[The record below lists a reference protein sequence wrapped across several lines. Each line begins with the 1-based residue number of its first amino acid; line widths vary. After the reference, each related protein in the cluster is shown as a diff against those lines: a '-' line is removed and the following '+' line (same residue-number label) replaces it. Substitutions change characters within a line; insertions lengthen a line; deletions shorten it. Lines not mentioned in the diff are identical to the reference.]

1 MLWYHRQISRYTYI
15 GLLPKTVVDSDSVT
29 VFKTRHRRNFSGVRA
44 DAYPYF
50 LKSGGTV
57 PPPANFKRYKSGHLF
72 AFSYVKHYL
81 QHSMMDF
88 FLCYIMTVSCKQRC
102 YDHTPEAIFGAEIVQ
117 KCPGP
122 RWRSLQHSPDF
133 LARLSGPTSKGEG
146 RGTGRGSGT
155 PTLLGRKLCP

>member
-57 PPPANFKRYKSGHLF
+57 PPPILSATKVAFVRIQLRKALFTTFNDGFLSLLYCDCVLQTKVLWPFTRGHL
-72 AFSYVKHYL
+72 
-81 QHSMMDF
+81 
-88 FLCYIMTVSCKQRC
+88 
-102 YDHTPEAIFGAEIVQ
+102 
-117 KCPGP
+117 
-122 RWRSLQHSPDF
+122 
-133 LARLSGPTSKGEG
+133 LSGNCAEMP
-146 RGTGRGSGT
+146 RT
-155 PTLLGRKLCP
+155 PMEELTALPRFPSSIKRPYF